1 MFHVQCNHKELAI
14 KHYVSL
20 IVTVYYN
27 TFGKFLFSIF
37 FFFFCGLVNNAYL
50 LHFLCQTKFKRQ
62 SQSYQLLK
70 IQSSRILQCKQDS
83 CYVFVTLVQCTVKS
97 SFQSNFY
104 LVIRCDINEQIL
116 PFVLS
121 ILPLGLE
128 MFCQCSKCYQK
139 HDLGF
144 LFISKNWKLCILLMI

>member
-1 MFHVQCNHKELAI
+1 MLRKTWSRFCLNSIILFFYFLQCLRNAFLLI
-14 KHYVSL
+14 KWNLKIIRRV
-20 IVTVYYN
+20 I
-27 TFGKFLFSIF
+27 
-37 FFFFCGLVNNAYL
+37 
-50 LHFLCQTKFKRQ
+50 R
-62 SQSYQLLK
+62 K

-144 LFISKNWKLCILLMI
+144 LFISKNWKLCILLMIWWLSLISIVDN

>member
-1 MFHVQCNHKELAI
+1 MLICCISCVKQNLS
-14 KHYVSL
+14 VSRRV
-20 IVTVYYN
+20 I
-27 TFGKFLFSIF
+27 
-37 FFFFCGLVNNAYL
+37 
-50 LHFLCQTKFKRQ
+50 R
-62 SQSYQLLK
+62 K

-97 SFQSNFY
+97 SFKSNLY

-128 MFCQCSKCYQK
+128 MFCQCLKCYQK

-144 LFISKNWKLCILLMI
+144 LFISKNWKLCILLMSDDCHSFLLLTIKNILNSTVQLQNSKVYYTNHELK

>member
-37 FFFFCGLVNNAYL
+37 FFAVWLTMLICCISCVKQNLSVN
-50 LHFLCQTKFKRQ
+50 RRVIR
-62 SQSYQLLK
+62 K

-128 MFCQCSKCYQK
+128 MFVNVQNV
-139 HDLGF
+139 
-144 LFISKNWKLCILLMI
+144 IKNMTLDFFSFQRIGSSVSCL

>member
-37 FFFFCGLVNNAYL
+37 FFFFFAVWLTILICCISCVKQNLSVS
-50 LHFLCQTKFKRQ
+50 RRVIR
-62 SQSYQLLK
+62 K

-97 SFQSNFY
+97 YFQSNFY
-104 LVIRCDINEQIL
+104 LVVRCDINEQIL

>member
-1 MFHVQCNHKELAI
+1 MLRKTWSRFCLNSIILFFYFLQCLRNAFLLI
-14 KHYVSL
+14 KWNLKIIRRV
-20 IVTVYYN
+20 I
-27 TFGKFLFSIF
+27 
-37 FFFFCGLVNNAYL
+37 
-50 LHFLCQTKFKRQ
+50 R
-62 SQSYQLLK
+62 K

-139 HDLGF
+139 HDFGF
-144 LFISKNWKLCILLMI
+144 LFISKNWKLCILLMIWWLSLISIVDN

>member
-1 MFHVQCNHKELAI
+1 MLRKTWSRFCLNSIILFFYFLQCLRNAFLLI
-14 KHYVSL
+14 KWNLKIIRRV
-20 IVTVYYN
+20 I
-27 TFGKFLFSIF
+27 
-37 FFFFCGLVNNAYL
+37 
-50 LHFLCQTKFKRQ
+50 R
-62 SQSYQLLK
+62 K
-70 IQSSRILQCKQDS
+70 IQSSRILQCRQDS

-144 LFISKNWKLCILLMI
+144 LFISKNWKLCILLMIWWLSLISIVDN

>member
-37 FFFFCGLVNNAYL
+37 FIFFAVWLTMLICCISCVKQNLSVS
-50 LHFLCQTKFKRQ
+50 RRVIR
-62 SQSYQLLK
+62 K

-128 MFCQCSKCYQK
+128 MFCQCSNCYQK